1 MLRTMLRLL
10 MGLSLPLLG
19 AVCLWT
25 LPAQGEARTLNAR
38 IARVA
43 TGVARLERVQ
53 VRLAW
58 PDGAA
63 QGELELRAGRID
75 APDLGYRFD
84 EVAWRC
90 PLRRDGRGGWQCD
103 GELRGQGGAPMR
115 LALDLGVA
123 STDARLSRG
132 ASALSLQRAA
142 AAPDVTR
149 IDLTRVPLAWAQ
161 ALAAKAWSEGRIKSG
176 QLDGRLDIAAPA
188 RAPLRIAGD
197 LRVDGAGFDTPDGL
211 VAGEKLAARLRVDSE
226 LGDVTRL
233 RLGGRLLDGEM
244 LFGNAYIALRGKP
257 VELDL
262 QAESGPGGGWRLPRF
277 AWRDPGAL
285 EAEGSAALRGD
296 ASLDALDL
304 RLASPDLAP
313 LRERYLSGFLGL
325 AGLSQLELSGGL
337 DAQLSLRGG
346 DLSQARAQ
354 LREVRL
360 RDGQGRLRFDG
371 LDGSLAYSDAAS
383 RESELSW
390 RSGALYGLEFGPTRL
405 PFSSDHGEFR
415 LQRAISFPMLGGRV
429 GADNLRLRPPA
440 GGKGLDLRFGL
451 NLDRLDVAQLS
462 KALDW
467 PAFTGELSGRI
478 PEAHYADERL
488 ELDGGLAMQL
498 FGGTVEVSS
507 LAMERPFGVAPTLS
521 SDLALRDIDLE
532 SLTGV
537 FGFGSITGRLYGRID
552 QLRLVD
558 WQPTAF
564 DAELHTEKTRGVRQR
579 ISQRAVQDLSSI
591 GDASFVGS
599 LQDKLIGFFDDFGYA
614 RLGISCKLADEVCK
628 MGGLGAAKAGPDG
641 KPGFTI
647 VRGAGVPHL
656 DVVGY
661 NHRVDWP
668 TLLERME
675 AVGKGELKPVVQ

>member
-1 MLRTMLRLL
+1 MLRPMLRLL

-19 AVCLWT
+19 AAALCS
-25 LPAQGEARTLNAR
+25 LPAAAQARTLEAR
-38 IARVA
+38 IAKVV
-43 TGVARLERVQ
+43 TSVARLEQVR

-63 QGELELRAGRID
+63 QGELELQAGWIE
-75 APDLGYRFD
+75 APELGYRFQN
-84 EVAWRC
+84 VAWRC
-90 PLRRDGRGGWQCD
+90 PLRRDGRGGWRCA
-103 GELRGQGGAPMR
+103 GELRAPGGAPLA

-132 ASALSLQRAA
+132 ASAVSLQRAA
-142 AAPDVTR
+142 ATPDLTR
-149 IDLTRVPLAWAQ
+149 IDLTRVPLAWTQ
-161 ALAAKAWSEGRIKSG
+161 ALAAQAWSEGRIKSG
-176 QLDGRLDIAAPA
+176 TLDGRLDIAAPA
-188 RAPLRIAGD
+188 RAPLRIAGE
-197 LRVDGAGFDTPDGL
+197 LRLAGAGFDTPDGL
-211 VAGEKLAARLRVDSE
+211 IAGEKLAADLRVDSE
-226 LGDVTRL
+226 LGAVTRV
-233 RLGGRLLDGEM
+233 RLGGRLRDGEM
-244 LFGNAYIALRGKP
+244 LFGNAYIALQGKP
-257 VELDL
+257 VELDV
-262 QAESGPGGGWRLPRF
+262 QAESAPGQGWRLPRI

-285 EAEGSAALRGD
+285 SASGSAALRGD
-296 ASLDALDL
+296 ASIEALDL
-304 RLASPDLAP
+304 QLESPDLAP

-325 AGLSQLELSGGL
+325 AGLAQLELSGGL

-346 DLSQARAQ
+346 DLSQASAR

-360 RDGQGRLRFDG
+360 RDAQGRFRFDG
-371 LDGSLAYSDAAS
+371 LDGTLAYSDAAP

-390 RSGALYGLEFGPTRL
+390 RSGALYGLEFGATRL

-451 NLDRLDVAQLS
+451 NLDKLDVGQLS

-507 LAMERPFGVAPTLS
+507 LAMERPLGVAPTLS
-521 SDLALRDIDLE
+521 SDLALRNIDLE

-552 QLRLVD
+552 SLRLVD

-579 ISQRAVQDLSSI
+579 ISQRAVQDLSSV
-591 GDASFVGS
+591 GDSSFVGS
-599 LQDKLIGFFDDFGYA
+599 LQDRLIGFFDDFGYA
-614 RLGISCKLADEVCK
+614 RLGISCKLADEVCQ
-628 MGGLGAAKAGPDG
+628 MGGLDAAKSGPDG
-641 KPGFTI
+641 RPGFVI

-675 AVGKGELKPVVQ
+675 AVSKGELKPVVQ